1 MTEPIP
7 VTGTISGRFTIDL
20 FDDDDQYVEY
30 ELDLTTADGVAI
42 GIDGIR
48 MPRLRSWSRLPGV
61 SVRRRTQLVEGNER
75 IELSGVGVVDLDDA
89 ERVVVVDRLD
99 FAAGDD
105 PGTVVLHVDLVDRD
119 DDRPVLRL
127 AGPARLGAIEVADD
141 QLAEAGR
148 LLDLTAFRREAGD
161 GVILLYPAL

>member
-20 FDDDDQYVEY
+20 IDEDDQYVEY

-48 MPRLRSWSRLPGV
+48 MPRLRSWSHLPGT
-61 SVRRRTQLVEGNER
+61 SLRRRSRLVEGNER
-75 IELSGVGVVDLDDA
+75 IELSGAGVVDLGGD
-89 ERVVVVDRLD
+89 ERPVAVDRLD

-105 PGTVVLHVDLVDRD
+105 PGTVALQVDLVDRD

-127 AGPARLGAIEVADD
+127 AGPARLGAVQVAEDE
-141 QLAEAGR
+141 LAEAGR
-148 LLDLTAFRREAGD
+148 LLDLAAFRREAGD
-161 GVILLYPAL
+161 GVVLLYPAL